1 MLTLMSVW
9 TFLRSQF
16 GFVTNFSHKQLTRSA
31 GRETGST
38 SDEENSRDIQIL
50 IWSHQNSCTCQ
61 KEDKL
66 EDELVCQLAVDVYG
80 HWPHWRY

>member
-1 MLTLMSVW
+1 M
-9 TFLRSQF
+9 
-16 GFVTNFSHKQLTRSA
+16 GFVTNFGHKQLTRSA

-38 SDEENSRDIQIL
+38 SDEENSRDTQIL
-50 IWSHQNSCTCQ
+50 IWSHQNSWTCQ

-80 HWPHWRY
+80 HIDDSDGFLGNSGGGLRRW

>member
-1 MLTLMSVW
+1 MIDGGWEVSLALVSDVD
-9 TFLRSQF
+9 FDVSL
-16 GFVTNFSHKQLTRSA
+16 GFVTNFGHKQLTRSA

-61 KEDKL
+61 KEDKP
-66 EDELVCQLAVDVYG
+66 EDELFAS
-80 HWPHWRY
+80 

>member
-1 MLTLMSVW
+1 M
-9 TFLRSQF
+9 
-16 GFVTNFSHKQLTRSA
+16 TNFGHKQLTRSA

-80 HWPHWRY
+80 HIGSIDDCDGFLGDREGELRRW